1 MAFHSTQNSGN
12 FGWYIKWKGPFRFGL
27 TELLGT
33 SFEGGPLW
41 PFGRWYWNVP
51 FLTKLSSPVPLFCIL
66 LTRTITKRAVA
77 FSAIMVITKDL
88 KKIRITLVNAP
99 FLFFYLQ
106 ESHESQRRAC
116 LRCCISLSYHW
127 SANSDLILWL
137 WDYFHKRM
145 VGIFSCSSKYSLRRF
160 WFTTMKWKPLLTH
173 FLTPV
178 SAPLYPSTL
187 FSLQSLAL
195 IDRAHILRSACGGIR
210 KRQQR
215 RFWATHVNRKC
226 SLRSRRLKV
235 VGTIKNR
242 RARRRHARE
251 EGARRVSPS
260 RAPVLSFTRYF
271 QAPVTQATG
280 SEDFSLLPCLDST
293 KFILLSVFTVCSK
306 IWAKILPQN
315 ASLCL
320 NLIMISTVPLMQCDI
335 FLWPRQVS
343 HNPVCLGIHSPL
355 CCQ

>member
-1 MAFHSTQNSGN
+1 MTIKKARLGKRWKRNRQKTTWALSIQPKISGN

-27 TELLGT
+27 TELFGT

-41 PFGRWYWNVP
+41 PVGRWYWNVP

-195 IDRAHILRSACGGIR
+195 IDRAHTLELGSVSKDGFE
-210 KRQQR
+210 R
-215 RFWATHVNRKC
+215 RT
-226 SLRSRRLKV
+226 S
-235 VGTIKNR
+235 
-242 RARRRHARE
+242 
-251 EGARRVSPS
+251 
-260 RAPVLSFTRYF
+260 
-271 QAPVTQATG
+271 TG
-280 SEDFSLLPCLDST
+280 SVACVAGAW
-293 KFILLSVFTVCSK
+293 K
-306 IWAKILPQN
+306 
-315 ASLCL
+315 
-320 NLIMISTVPLMQCDI
+320 
-335 FLWPRQVS
+335 
-343 HNPVCLGIHSPL
+343 
-355 CCQ
+355 